1 MFQYVSFFVL
11 LFVTIL
17 PSFPARNMPD
27 FKTVFPVNPT
37 AWSTFHKFLDVRRG
51 SEIIG
56 MSELKKY
63 FHHFGYL
70 PKNDTNFTDIFDEG
84 LESAVTQYQSKLG
97 LPVTGK
103 LDSTTL
109 SKVMSPRCGV
119 GDNDDDINHKLHI
132 KKHYTYFP
140 GRPSWGRT
148 RPLILTY
155 AFSPHDFIDYIKISD
170 VRAAFNRSF
179 ARWASVIP
187 VNFTETQDYKHADIK
202 IGFYDKDHGD
212 GEPFDGVLGVLA
224 HAFSPKSGHFHL
236 DAAETWSVDFD
247 LEKSSVAI
255 DLESVATHEIGHV
268 LGLGHSS
275 VKEAV
280 MYPSLNPRSK
290 KVDLRLDDVNGVQVL
305 YGSNPNFSLTS
316 FLQSETTSPSSKSFS
331 LRRHRSNPFISIF
344 LYIELFYYCDFLI

>member
-1 MFQYVSFFVL
+1 MFQHVSFF
-11 LFVTIL
+11 LFLFITIL

-27 FKTVFPVNPT
+27 LITVLPVNPNSMNYT
-37 AWSTFHKFLDVRRG
+37 WSTFHKFLDIRRG

-56 MSELKKY
+56 MPELKKY
-63 FHHFGYL
+63 FHRFGYL
-70 PKNDTNFTDIFDEG
+70 PKSDTNFTDIFDDG
-84 LESAVTQYQSKLG
+84 LEAALTQYQKKLG

-109 SKVMSPRCGV
+109 SEVMSPRCGV
-119 GDNDDDINHKLHI
+119 GDNDDHKLHI
-132 KKHYTYFP
+132 TKHYTYFP
-140 GRPSWGRT
+140 GRPSWGRNT
-148 RPLILTY
+148 PLMLTY
-155 AFSPHDFIDYIKISD
+155 AFSSSDFIDYIDVSD
-170 VRAAFNRSF
+170 VRVFFNRAF
-179 ARWASVIP
+179 TRRASVIP

-202 IGFYDKDHGD
+202 IGFYNKDHGD

-224 HAFSPKSGHFHL
+224 HAFSPKSGRFHL
-236 DAAETWSVDFD
+236 DAAETWDVDFD
-247 LEKSSVAI
+247 KEKSRVAI
-255 DLESVATHEIGHV
+255 DLESIATHEIGHV

-316 FLQSETTSPSSKSFS
+316 FLQSEISPSKSFGLRGHGLNPIFSIS
-331 LRRHRSNPFISIF
+331 LLVLAVFFCI
-344 LYIELFYYCDFLI
+344 